1 MIGAPTAPV
10 ISAITRWCGRDRP
23 ALRRWSVPAS
33 ASTSTVRHLGGEVV
47 ERRATMQRTCRDL
60 FLPCPLSHHRPRPSA
75 DTRTGV
81 EDHGPA
87 AEGALPVGAKRSGPP
102 DRGPQSAA
110 KGSHLLHI
118 LPSTRRTCPR
128 VDVRTTVED
137 LGVVQPTSPR
147 AQNDRHI
154 GSRYGSRPVRFSQTA
169 ISAPIQPETRGN
181 KAQIGKSP
189 TAAST
194 TKSTGVAAKM
204 NTPTWT
210 VVDCLPQPSRHLRIL
225 PRPEPPIAGASD
237 PVRLIC
243 MIGSSRPR
251 PARGVLRL
259 VAR

>member
-1 MIGAPTAPV
+1 MICAHRRRGRMDAPSGPA
-10 ISAITRWCGRDRP
+10 ARRA

-110 KGSHLLHI
+110 EGSHLRHI
-118 LPSTRRTCPR
+118 LPSTRRTSPR
-128 VDVRTTVED
+128 VDVRATVEG
-137 LGVVQPTSPR
+137 LGVVQPTSPP

-154 GSRYGSRPVRFSQTA
+154 GRRSV
-169 ISAPIQPETRGN
+169 
-181 KAQIGKSP
+181 
-189 TAAST
+189 TAANRAGRCAPLGGGQDSVR
-194 TKSTGVAAKM
+194 GPA
-204 NTPTWT
+204 
-210 VVDCLPQPSRHLRIL
+210 L
-225 PRPEPPIAGASD
+225 PRG
-237 PVRLIC
+237 RL
-243 MIGSSRPR
+243 GSSH
-251 PARGVLRL
+251 
-259 VAR
+259 VAS